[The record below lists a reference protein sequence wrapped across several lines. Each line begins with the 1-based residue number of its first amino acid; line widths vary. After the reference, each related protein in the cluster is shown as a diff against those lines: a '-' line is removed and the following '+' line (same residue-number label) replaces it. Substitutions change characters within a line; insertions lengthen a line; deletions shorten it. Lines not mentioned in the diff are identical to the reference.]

1 MLENGSTEKEIAD
14 EHFELWVKS
23 YRAFREYRLIITDP
37 RNHEVEVF
45 VLQGPTGTGK
55 SKWALDNFPEA
66 YWKQRS
72 IWWDGYTKQET
83 VVLDEF
89 YGWMPF
95 DTLLRVCDRY
105 PLLVE
110 TKGGQ
115 VNFVAKTIIITTNSI
130 PNSWYKNV
138 YFNSFVRRVTKWM
151 VLRKWGDMQTYTDY
165 SEAISAFVLNE

>member
-1 MLENGSTEKEIAD
+1 MIENGATEEQIAD
-14 EHFELWVKS
+14 HDFELWVRS
-23 YRAFREYRLIITDP
+23 YRAFREYRLLIQPP
-37 RNHEVEVF
+37 RSHEVEVF

-55 SKWALDNFPEA
+55 SKWAMDNYPDA

-72 IWWDGYTKQET
+72 IWWDGYAKQET
-83 VVLDEF
+83 VIIDEF

-115 VNFVAKTIIITTNSI
+115 VNFVAKTIIITTTLFQAHGTKMFI
-130 PNSWYKNV
+130 LTLL
-138 YFNSFVRRVTKWM
+138 FVGFLSGMFYVRGATCRHSPITVK
-151 VLRKWGDMQTYTDY
+151 LFLPSY
-165 SEAISAFVLNE
+165 